1 MKICL
6 ICSSGGHL
14 TQLLQLEDLWK
25 KYDSFYVTQKKKIS
39 KDLSKKYRTYFIKDP
54 IRNPFSLI
62 LNFLQSFLIF
72 FLENPDII
80 ITTGGG
86 IAISMC
92 YLGKMFGKKVVFIE
106 SLSRVE
112 NPSLTGRFLYPI
124 ADLFLV
130 QWKHLLKK
138 YGSKA
143 KYWGNVL

>member
-6 ICSSGGHL
+6 ISSSGGHL
-14 TQLLQLEDLWK
+14 TQLLRLENLWN
-25 KYDSFYVTQKKKIS
+25 KYNSFYVTQKRKIS
-39 KDLSKKYRTYFIKDP
+39 KDLAKKHKMYFIKDP

-62 LNFLQSFLIF
+62 QNFFQSFQIF
-72 FLENPDII
+72 LLENPDLIV
-80 ITTGGG
+80 TTGGG
-86 IAISMC
+86 IAASMC
-92 YLGKMFGKKVVFIE
+92 YLGKMFGKKVIFIE

-112 NPSLTGRFLYPI
+112 SPSLTGRLVYPI

-130 QWKHLLKK
+130 QWKRLLKK